1 MSALK
6 YWLWLTSL
14 PGLGNQARLS
24 LLRSFPDP
32 EDIYYADQE
41 ELLLTGALTRDQAA
55 ILQNKE
61 LKEAETI
68 LGDCQRLGLRILTIQ
83 DAEYPSRLKNIYDP
97 PVLLYTKGRIPAFDE
112 EVAVALVGTRSCT
125 PYGVSC
131 ARKLGQGLAKGG
143 AVVVSGLAKGVDA
156 EGTHAALRA
165 GGFAVGVVGNGLD
178 IAYPASSRYLY
189 EDLAAAGL
197 LLSEY
202 PPGKRPSAGHF
213 PARNRIISGL
223 SVATVVVEAPE
234 KSGALITA
242 STALDQGRDVFAVPG
257 PIDAPGSV
265 GCNRLIRDGAGLAA
279 DAWDILR
286 EYEHRF
292 PGKLK
297 SEGTAEP
304 PQETG
309 YIREERP
316 EPKPVAPTY
325 SLKKDGQGLTDDQI
339 ILLRILCE
347 EDAALMDDLAE
358 ESGIPIRRVLS
369 ALTVLEIENLVVQH
383 PGKRYTRSVTLTE

>member
-1 MSALK
+1 
-6 YWLWLTSL
+6 
-14 PGLGNQARLS
+14 
-24 LLRSFPDP
+24 
-32 EDIYYADQE
+32 
-41 ELLLTGALTRDQAA
+41 
-55 ILQNKE
+55 
-61 LKEAETI
+61 
-68 LGDCQRLGLRILTIQ
+68 
-83 DAEYPSRLKNIYDP
+83 
-97 PVLLYTKGRIPAFDE
+97 
-112 EVAVALVGTRSCT
+112 
-125 PYGVSC
+125 
-131 ARKLGQGLAKGG
+131 
-143 AVVVSGLAKGVDA
+143 
-156 EGTHAALRA
+156 
-165 GGFAVGVVGNGLD
+165 
-178 IAYPASSRYLY
+178 
-189 EDLAAAGL
+189 LAAAGL

-242 STALDQGRDVFAVPG
+242 STALDQGRYVFAVPG

-286 EYEHRF
+286 EYAHRF

-325 SLKKDGQGLTDDQI
+325 SLKKDGQGLTDDQLT
-339 ILLRILCE
+339 LLRLLCE

-369 ALTVLEIENLVVQH
+369 ALTVLEIDNLVVQH